1 MASGGLKKKRSG
13 RKANNNRKMMQ
24 DFQQLSSNHYP
35 DVEALKLAL
44 LVSEQEAEY
53 GVNMYDSLQPEDE
66 DIIADYMS
74 QGYTLDEA
82 VFEVFTSKVRSC
94 ACIVE
99 VFVRKSLDTKRC
111 SFGCCRWAT

>member
-1 MASGGLKKKRSG
+1 MSSGGLKKKRSG

-24 DFQQLSSNHYP
+24 NFQQLPSNHYP

-82 VFEVFTSKVRSC
+82 VFEVFTSKVCSSL
-94 ACIVE
+94 IVE
-99 VFVRKSLDTKRC
+99 ECGRRVVVLD
-111 SFGCCRWAT
+111 GH

>member
-1 MASGGLKKKRSG
+1 MSSGGLKKKRSG
-13 RKANNNRKMMQ
+13 RKANNSNSNNRKMMQ
-24 DFQQLSSNHYP
+24 NFPQLPSNHYP

-82 VFEVFTSKVRSC
+82 VFEVFTNKVRRVVVVMV
-94 ACIVE
+94 IFIERYGDV
-99 VFVRKSLDTKRC
+99 T
-111 SFGCCRWAT
+111 